1 MLGYGQAAGGGKAK
15 AVLEARPV
23 CRIETGEAG
32 DFGIEL

>member
-1 MLGYGQAAGGGKAK
+1 MLGYGQAGGGGKAE
-15 AVLEARPV
+15 AVLKARPV